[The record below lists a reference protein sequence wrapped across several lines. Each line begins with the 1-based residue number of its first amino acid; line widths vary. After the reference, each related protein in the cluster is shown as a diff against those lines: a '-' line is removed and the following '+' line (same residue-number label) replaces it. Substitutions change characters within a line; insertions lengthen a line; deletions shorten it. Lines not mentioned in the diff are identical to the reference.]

1 MTRSCL
7 RLLLLQCVPVLVNAQ
22 VPRFQELPHLSNE
35 TIWNSPDFQSDLVTV
50 RWDRNPRT
58 FTVIRK
64 SGVPGIYRVDARS
77 GTQELLVRASDLM
90 PRGKGKPIAIE
101 SYWFSNDETQ
111 VLIFT
116 NSVRVWRRNTKGE
129 FYVWDRKK
137 RQLNPISDVTGLQQF
152 AKFSPDGKS
161 VAFVRDNNIFVAK
174 LRSRREKQLTF
185 DGDENIIN
193 GTGDW
198 VYEEE
203 LGVRDGFEFS
213 PDGKRIVFWRF
224 DQTPIKP
231 FYLIDQTSRPPNL
244 LPVRYPLAGAQNS
257 DVRIGVVEISSGKT
271 AWVDLGPDKD
281 IYVAAL
287 GFAGSSSE
295 VWLTRLNRN
304 QNKLDLMLAD
314 AKTGTS
320 RVVMS
325 DSDEAWVD
333 VHVPHWIEGGARF
346 LFESERDGYN
356 QVFLLGRD
364 GSLVRKVTT
373 QEWDVFG
380 IAGYDESRGLLY
392 FTGAGEGP
400 LVRPLYRVKLDGTGL
415 TRISS
420 ANGTHVVSFNSDLSL
435 YTDTYSSAGVPP
447 VETLHDSDGEVV
459 RTLSENRG
467 AGENVRALSLNPPEF
482 IKVPGAD
489 GSKLNAYVIRPPD
502 FNPGRKY
509 PVLMYV
515 YGGPGSQTVRDSWG
529 GGRYLWHQLMASE
542 GYVVM
547 SVDNRGTGGRGREFK
562 KQTYMK
568 LGKFEAADQVAV
580 AKYLKSLS
588 FVDPTRI
595 GIWGWSYGGYMALM
609 SMLTG
614 ERTFKTAIAVAP
626 VTDWRFYDTIYT
638 ERYMRTPQEN
648 EQGYDLGAPLSY
660 ADELQG
666 KLLIVHGT
674 GDDNVHPQNTIRMI
688 LALEEANKQFD
699 MRLYPNKTHA
709 IAGGRTRVNLYQ
721 LFTDWIKENL

>member
-1 MTRSCL
+1 
-7 RLLLLQCVPVLVNAQ
+7 
-22 VPRFQELPHLSNE
+22 
-35 TIWNSPDFQSDLVTV
+35 
-50 RWDRNPRT
+50 
-58 FTVIRK
+58 
-64 SGVPGIYRVDARS
+64 
-77 GTQELLVRASDLM
+77 M